1 MVAISYYMIGI
12 VTKLIEGLGAYV
24 PGLDTKL
31 LSLLSIPAVVLIVW
45 LGVRRLRHS
54 ILKDGK
60 A

>member
-12 VTKLIEGLGAYV
+12 VTKLIEGLGSYV
-24 PGLDTKL
+24 PTLDTKL
-31 LSLLSIPAVVLIVW
+31 LSLLSIPVVVLVVW